1 MLRKPSVKTIDAGSG
16 GLYDR
21 GDNAGRKAY
30 RSMLARINAGLEKAL
45 PLITPVSV
53 CIGVLLG
60 SYLSGYREWTPW
72 IFAFM
77 TFSGS
82 IGMSLRQFVDVLAHP
97 LPLIIALAVLHVAVP
112 ALALTAGHALYPADP
127 YTITGLVLAAA
138 IPTGITSFVWVAI
151 LKGNAALTLSIILV
165 DTMLAPLVVPHTVAY
180 LIGAKVEMDP
190 AAMMQG
196 LFWMIVLPSL
206 LGMALNQWTRGRIK
220 TVWGPRLSPFSKVA
234 MGVVV
239 AINAS
244 VVAPYLQRIDARLL
258 GVAATVLVLA
268 SAGYALGWLAARWL
282 RADRATTVA
291 LTLNGG
297 MRNIS
302 AGAVLAV
309 TYFAPPV
316 AVPVVLGMLFQ
327 QSLASLFGHLLSREP
342 KRRAAS
348 APPVGEAKEKGA
360 AYEA

>member
-1 MLRKPSVKTIDAGSG
+1 
-16 GLYDR
+16 
-21 GDNAGRKAY
+21 
-30 RSMLARINAGLEKAL
+30 MLARINAGLEKAL

-60 SYLSGYREWTPW
+60 GYLSGYREWTPW

-82 IGMSLRQFVDVLAHP
+82 IGMSLKQFVGVLAHP
-97 LPLIIALAVLHVAVP
+97 TPLFVTLGILHAAMPLLALAV
-112 ALALTAGHALYPADP
+112 GHALYPNDA
-127 YTITGLVLAAA
+127 YTITGLVVAAA

-151 LKGNAALTLSIILV
+151 LKGNTPLTLSIILV
-165 DTMLAPLVVPHTVAY
+165 DTMLAPFVVPHTVSY
-180 LIGAKVEMDP
+180 LIGAKVQMDT

-206 LGMALNQWTRGRIK
+206 LGMALHQWTRGRVK
-220 TVWGPRLSPFSKVA
+220 EVWGPRLSPFSKVA

-244 VVAPYLQRIDARLL
+244 VVAPYLQRVDVRLL
-258 GVAATVLVLA
+258 GIAGTVLALA
-268 SAGYALGWLAARWL
+268 AAGYGLGWLAGRWL
-282 RADRATTVA
+282 KVDRGTVVA

-327 QSLASLFGHLLSREP
+327 QSLASFFGRLLSRERTQRMP
-342 KRRAAS
+342 PATPVSAEPHRRRT
-348 APPVGEAKEKGA
+348 GGTL
-360 AYEA
+360 

>member
-1 MLRKPSVKTIDAGSG
+1 MLDKLNS
-16 GLYDR
+16 
-21 GDNAGRKAY
+21 
-30 RSMLARINAGLEKAL
+30 GLEKAL
-45 PLITPVSV
+45 PLITPISV
-53 CIGVLLG
+53 CIGVLAAG
-60 SYLSGYREWTPW
+60 DLSGYREWTPW

-82 IGMSLRQFVDVLAHP
+82 IGMNLKQLVGVLSQP
-97 LPLIIALAVLHVAVP
+97 LPLIATLVVLHAAMPLLALA
-112 ALALTAGHALYPADP
+112 AGHALYPNDA
-127 YTITGLVLAAA
+127 YTITGLIVAAA

-151 LKGNAALTLSIILV
+151 LKGNAPLTLAIILV
-165 DTMLAPLVVPHTVAY
+165 DTMLAPLVVPHTVAA
-180 LIGAKVEMDP
+180 LIGAKVEMDA

-206 LGMALNQWTRGRIK
+206 LGMALNQWTQGRVK
-220 TVWGPRLSPFSKVA
+220 TVWGPRLSPFSKIA

-244 VVAPYLQRIDARLL
+244 VVAPYLQKIDAALL
-258 GVAATVLVLA
+258 ALAGTVLVLA
-268 SAGYALGWLAARWL
+268 AAGYGLGWLAARGL
-282 RADRATTVA
+282 RADRGTTVA

-327 QSLASLFGHLLSREP
+327 QSLASLFGRLLGREAKAASTTTLAL
-342 KRRAAS
+342 KRR
-348 APPVGEAKEKGA
+348 GEQGMRQ
-360 AYEA
+360 

>member
-1 MLRKPSVKTIDAGSG
+1 
-16 GLYDR
+16 
-21 GDNAGRKAY
+21 
-30 RSMLARINAGLEKAL
+30 MLARINAGLEKAL
-45 PLITPVSV
+45 PLITPISV
-53 CIGVLLG
+53 IVGVLLG
-60 SYLSGYREWTPW
+60 GYLSEYRTWTPW

-82 IGMSLRQFVDVLAHP
+82 IGMSLRQFVGVLAHP
-97 LPLIIALAVLHVAVP
+97 LPLFATLAILHAAMP
-112 ALALTAGHALYPADP
+112 LLAFAAGHALYPGDA
-127 YTITGLVLAAA
+127 YTLTGLVVAAA
-138 IPTGITSFVWVAI
+138 IPTGVTSFVWVAM
-151 LKGNAALTLSIILV
+151 LKGNTPLTLSIILV
-165 DTMLAPLVVPHTVAY
+165 DTLLAPFVVPHTVAL

-190 AAMMQG
+190 TAMMQG

-206 LGMALNQWTRGRIK
+206 LGMTLNQWTQGRVK
-220 TVWGPRLSPFSKVA
+220 QVWGPRLSPFSKIA

-244 VVAPYLQRIDARLL
+244 VVAPYLQRIDAALL
-258 GVAATVLVLA
+258 GIAATVLALA
-268 SAGYALGWLAARWL
+268 TAGYLLGWLAARAL
-282 RADRATTVA
+282 RLDRETTIA

-327 QSLASLFGHLLSREP
+327 QSLASLFGRLLSREP
-342 KRRAAS
+342 KRA
-348 APPVGEAKEKGA
+348 APPTFA
-360 AYEA
+360 AGPGSAR